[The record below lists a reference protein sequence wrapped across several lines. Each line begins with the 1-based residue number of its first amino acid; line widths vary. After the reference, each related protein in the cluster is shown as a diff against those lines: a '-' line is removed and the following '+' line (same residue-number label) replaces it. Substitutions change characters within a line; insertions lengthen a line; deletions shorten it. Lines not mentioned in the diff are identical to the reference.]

1 MENHLESIRAAL
13 ATDASNEVRRD
24 GIAAC
29 HAVLAALAP
38 PDTVVTAQPQA
49 SPSGNPAQLVES
61 AIALLRHV
69 PIDRVLDMA
78 IATLKAKVPASNE
91 AATARALTFHLVP
104 VPSTS
109 R

>member
-1 MENHLESIRAAL
+1 MENHLETIRVAL
-13 ATDASNEVRRD
+13 ATDASNELRRD

-29 HAVLAALAP
+29 HAVLAALAA
-38 PDTVVTAQPQA
+38 PDTVVPAPPQA
-49 SPSGNPAQLVES
+49 SPAQLVES

-78 IATLKAKVPASNE
+78 IATLKAKVPASSE
-91 AATARALTFHLVP
+91 VATARALTFHLVP